1 MRRFESYRPSHFSD
15 KTIAFNPMNNSLILS
30 LKEVFVSYHK
40 NEIFKDIDLNIHRRD
55 FIALVGKN
63 GAGKSTLMNVISGL
77 HEIDN
82 GEIWHIENIAVNYF
96 NQNFIFNNE
105 ENSIENEIKSSLS
118 TDIEEYEIDIFCNYL
133 QLSKEEKI
141 INLSGGQKKRVA
153 LIKTLIKKSDILLL
167 DEPTN
172 HLDLDTIIWLENY
185 LKKLDCSIIC
195 VSHDRQFLKNFT
207 NKIFWIDRTQIKI
220 NNNGYSDFEN
230 WSNFLLEQEERE
242 LQNRKQF
249 VNIEMNW
256 ANRGVKARV
265 KRNSRRL
272 EQAREL
278 RDNLEE
284 DISAFKKATRK
295 IQINK
300 VEDESKNF
308 KHVAEFYNAGFYY
321 NGKNPKKILDG
332 FNFKIN
338 KKDRIGLLGS
348 NGSGKS
354 TFLKILLQE
363 IDLLEGSLKIRNELE
378 FSYFDQLRIDLKDNL
393 PIKKILVPSGGD
405 YLNINGRERHV
416 CSYLKDFHFDPSKAN
431 DPVGSLSGGMK
442 NRLLLSKVLSN
453 PKSGLILDEPTND
466 LDIDTLELVESILST
481 YNGTLIIVSH
491 NRDFLDKLVNKILF
505 FKGNGEVIIFNG
517 GYSDFLLNQEN
528 LIQTEVKNNFDI
540 KPTSSNKDKSNNKL
554 TYKLKFELENLP
566 KEIDKIKEEIIGTES
581 LLSNPNLYTENYE
594 LFLKSSE
601 KIGILQKDLEKKEER
616 WLDLIELEERSDL

>member
-1 MRRFESYRPSHFSD
+1 MSS
-15 KTIAFNPMNNSLILS
+15 SLILS

-40 NEIFKDIDLNIHRRD
+40 NEIFRNIDLNIHRKD

-63 GAGKSTLMNVISGL
+63 GAGKSTLMNVIAGL
-77 HEIDN
+77 HEVDN
-82 GEIWHIENIAVNYF
+82 GEIWHIDNIAVNYF

-105 ENSIENEIKSSLS
+105 KNSIENEIKSSL
-118 TDIEEYEIDIFCNYL
+118 TKNIEEYEIDIFCNYL
-133 QLSKEEKI
+133 NLSKDEKI

-207 NKIFWIDRTQIKI
+207 NKIFWIDRTQIKV
-220 NNNGYSDFEN
+220 NHNGYSDFEN

-249 VNIEMNW
+249 VNIEMTW

-265 KRNSRRL
+265 KRNTRRL

-278 RDNLEE
+278 KDNLDK
-284 DISAFKKATRK
+284 DISAFRKATRK
-295 IQINK
+295 IQIN
-300 VEDESKNF
+300 VVQDEGKNF

-321 NGKNPKKILDG
+321 EGKNPKIILRD
-332 FNFKIN
+332 FNLKIN

-363 IDLLEGSLKIRNELE
+363 LSLLEGSLKIRNELE
-378 FSYFDQLRIDLKDNL
+378 FSYFDQLRNDLKDNL

-405 YLNINGRERHV
+405 YLNTNGRERHV

-481 YNGTLIIVSH
+481 YNGTLIVVSH

-505 FKGNGEVIIFNG
+505 FKGNGEVVIFNG
-517 GYSDFLLNQEN
+517 GYSDFLLHKEN
-528 LIQTEVKNNFDI
+528 LIIADQKNKFEI
-540 KPTSSNKDKSNNKL
+540 TSINPHKAKSHNKL

-566 KEIDKIKEEIIGTES
+566 QEIEKLKSEIIATEAI
-581 LLSNPNLYTENYE
+581 LSNPNLYQEDYE

-601 KIGILQKDLEKKEER
+601 KIGIIQNDLEKKEDR
-616 WLDLIELEERSDL
+616 WLELIELEEKSES

>member
-1 MRRFESYRPSHFSD
+1 MSS
-15 KTIAFNPMNNSLILS
+15 SLILS

-40 NEIFKDIDLNIHRRD
+40 NEIFRNIDLNIHRKD

-63 GAGKSTLMNVISGL
+63 GAGKSTLMNVIAGL
-77 HEIDN
+77 HEVDN
-82 GEIWHIENIAVNYF
+82 GEIWHIDNIAVNYF

-105 ENSIENEIKSSLS
+105 KNSIENEIKSSL
-118 TDIEEYEIDIFCNYL
+118 TKNIEEYEIDIFCNYL
-133 QLSKEEKI
+133 NLSKDEKI

-207 NKIFWIDRTQIKI
+207 NKIFWIDRTQIKV
-220 NNNGYSDFEN
+220 NHNGYSDFEN

-249 VNIEMNW
+249 VNIEMTW

-265 KRNSRRL
+265 KRNTRRL

-278 RDNLEE
+278 KDNLDK
-284 DISAFKKATRK
+284 DISAFRKATRK
-295 IQINK
+295 IQIN
-300 VEDESKNF
+300 VVQDEGKNF

-321 NGKNPKKILDG
+321 EGKNPKIILRD
-332 FNFKIN
+332 FNLKIN

-363 IDLLEGSLKIRNELE
+363 LNLLEGSLKIRNELE
-378 FSYFDQLRIDLKDNL
+378 FSYFDQLRNDLKDNL

-405 YLNINGRERHV
+405 YLNTNGRERHV

-481 YNGTLIIVSH
+481 YNGTLIVVSH
-491 NRDFLDKLVNKILF
+491 NRDFLDRLVNKILF
-505 FKGNGEVIIFNG
+505 FKGNGEVVIFNG
-517 GYSDFLLNQEN
+517 GYSDFLLHKEN
-528 LIQTEVKNNFDI
+528 LIKTDQKHKLETNTINSHKA
-540 KPTSSNKDKSNNKL
+540 KSHNKL

-566 KEIDKIKEEIIGTES
+566 QEIEKLKSEIIATEAI
-581 LLSNPNLYTENYE
+581 LSNPNLYQEDYE

-601 KIGILQKDLEKKEER
+601 KIGIIQNDLEKKEDR
-616 WLDLIELEERSDL
+616 WLELIELEEKSES

>member
-1 MRRFESYRPSHFSD
+1 MLVY
-15 KTIAFNPMNNSLILS
+15 TCILS
-30 LKEVFVSYHK
+30 GCDYLDSIKGVGFK
-40 NEIFKDIDLNIHRRD
+40 TANEIFKDIDLNIHRRD

-321 NGKNPKKILDG
+321 DGKKPKKILDG